1 MLETP
6 EQKAD
11 AVIAGMVST
20 ALGMAVIP
28 VFLQVPFM
36 GAMATGVVAIG
47 RCYEITLTK
56 NEGWKLVKEFFKA
69 GGYAFMATVV
79 SGKLISLTVFATGI
93 GYPGAVALDAV
104 TGAAI
109 AYALGAAAKAYF
121 SGEKDRQQLGAIMRQ
136 AFSEKK
142 HATV

>member
-11 AVIAGMVST
+11 AIIAGMVST
-20 ALGMAVIP
+20 AVSMAVIP

-36 GAMATGVVAIG
+36 GAMAAGVVAIG
-47 RCYEITLTK
+47 GCYGTTLTK

-79 SGKLISLTVFATGI
+79 SGKLISLAALATGI
-93 GYPGAVALDAV
+93 GYSGAVVLDAV

-109 AYALGAAAKAYF
+109 AYAIGAAAKAYF
-121 SGEKDRQQLGAIMRQ
+121 SGEKDRQELGAIMRQ
-136 AFSEKK
+136 TFSEKK
-142 HATV
+142 PATT